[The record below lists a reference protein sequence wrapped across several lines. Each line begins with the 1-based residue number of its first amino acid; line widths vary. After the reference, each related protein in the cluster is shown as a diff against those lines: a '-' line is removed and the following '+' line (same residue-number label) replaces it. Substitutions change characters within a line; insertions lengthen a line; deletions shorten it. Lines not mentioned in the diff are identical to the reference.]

1 MTEFI
6 QPLYAMTGFGLL
18 GLVSFTLNLGL
29 SALLHEVLG
38 ASEELSFGISL
49 AVVFAVNFLACRYI
63 IFDAAGG
70 NLVQQLTAFTLSSL
84 AFRGMEYIA
93 FLLLHSLIG
102 IHYLIA
108 IITVLGVS
116 MISKFFFYRSTVF
129 VEQNNSKQAG
139 S

>member
-1 MTEFI
+1 
-6 QPLYAMTGFGLL
+6 MTGFGLL

-49 AVVFAVNFLACRYI
+49 AVVFVVNFLACRYI
-63 IFDAAGG
+63 IFDASGS
-70 NLVQQLTAFTLSSL
+70 NLVRQLTAFTLSSL
-84 AFRGMEYIA
+84 AFRGTEYAA

-108 IITVLGVS
+108 IITVLGIS
-116 MISKFFFYRSTVF
+116 MISKFFFYRSAVF
-129 VEQNNSKQAG
+129 VAHKNSDHAG